1 MVSPLSSFV
10 NNLIEGIHKT
20 KCKHWHE
27 NKNVKL
33 VELNI
38 GIVTVLLNT
47 QNLKMITED
56 LIEYKCLYC
65 NKKYQHEFDKNL
77 KESFFNTYK
86 FSNND
91 NNKFIL
97 LLRKCIYPYEYM
109 DDWEKSMRIYYL
121 KKKIFTEDLIEY
133 KCLYCNKM
141 YQHEFDKNL
150 KESFFNTYKF
160 SNNDNNKFIL
170 LLRKCIYPYEYMDDW
185 EKSMRIYYLKKKIV
199 TDT

>member
-1 MVSPLSSFV
+1 M
-10 NNLIEGIHKT
+10 
-20 KCKHWHE
+20 
-27 NKNVKL
+27 
-33 VELNI
+33 ELNI

-47 QNLKMITED
+47 QDLKMITED

-185 EKSMRIYYLKKKIV
+185 EKSMRIYYLKKKIF

>member
-77 KESFFNTYK
+77 KESFFNKYK
-86 FSNND
+86 FSNNN

-97 LLRKCIYPYEYM
+97 FLRKCIYPYEYM
-109 DDWEKSMRIYYL
+109 DNQEKSMRIYYL
-121 KKKIFTEDLIEY
+121 KKKIFT
-133 KCLYCNKM
+133 
-141 YQHEFDKNL
+141 
-150 KESFFNTYKF
+150 
-160 SNNDNNKFIL
+160 
-170 LLRKCIYPYEYMDDW
+170 
-185 EKSMRIYYLKKKIV
+185 
-199 TDT
+199 DT